1 MRSSADSVI
10 ETDIDS
16 MSLADGSSR
25 YVGLLFTVPG
35 RSVPLYDGLSSP
47 GNRWKKSG
55 LLSGTYAF

>member
-35 RSVPLYDGLSSP
+35 RSVPLYDGLSIP
-47 GNRWKKSG
+47 GNR
-55 LLSGTYAF
+55 